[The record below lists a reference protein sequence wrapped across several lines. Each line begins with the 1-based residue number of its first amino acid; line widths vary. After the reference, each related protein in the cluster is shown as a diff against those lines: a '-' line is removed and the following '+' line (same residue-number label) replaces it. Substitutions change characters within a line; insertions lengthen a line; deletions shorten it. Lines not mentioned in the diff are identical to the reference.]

1 MDIHKEKELFLEIIE
16 TAADYYK
23 YEPSHIEKDYYV
35 TKILKELSLTEY
47 NGQVFFKGGTSL
59 SKAYGLIHR
68 FSEDLDMLTYTG
80 DITASKSKE
89 KSLNKKTCDIII
101 ESNNVMYKP
110 ELSKVGGNFR
120 KLYFDYDN
128 NFEKNGLKQHL
139 EVEIKAC
146 DLSDKSLIYYP
157 NETKV
162 INSIIGEFLNDINRE
177 DLIEQYGLEAF
188 AINCINPRRTICDK
202 ISRLVKLSYR
212 DEPIEEFAKH
222 IRDFYD
228 LFAILSKE
236 EYKSFLNSEDFFEAM
251 YRTTVEDQL
260 MKNTKTDKPL
270 NEALIFTNTDEIL
283 SHPNVQ
289 KAYKEGLGSLFFAN
303 SIMPLMD
310 EIKQTIKNIALVLP
324 DFEKYR
330 NKREKQIYESKN
342 EYSSISIYPNN
353 TNTQWFIRCKIN
365 SEQQCAKKLQIADV
379 IAWNKLNKTGTLEEK
394 ETFKKTLASTYYS
407 DVIDIKNNKTIK
419 R

>member
-1 MDIHKEKELFLEIIE
+1 MDIHQEKELFLEIIE
-16 TAADYYK
+16 TAADYYR
-23 YEPSHIEKDYYV
+23 YEPSHVEKDYYV
-35 TKILKELSLTEY
+35 TKILKELSQTEY
-47 NGQVFFKGGTSL
+47 NGQVYFKGGTSL

-89 KSLNKKTCDIII
+89 KTLNKKTCNIII
-101 ESNNVMYKP
+101 ESNNTMYKP

-162 INSIIGEFLNDINRE
+162 INSIIGEFLLDINRE
-177 DLIEQYGLEAF
+177 DLIEEYGLEAF
-188 AINCINPRRTICDK
+188 SINCINPRRTVCDK

-236 EYKSFLNSEDFFEAM
+236 EYKAFLNSDEFFEAM
-251 YRTTVEDQL
+251 LRTTVEDQL

-270 NEALIFTNTDEIL
+270 NEALVFTDTDEIL
-283 SHPNVQ
+283 SHPTIQ

-303 SIMPLMD
+303 STMPLMD
-310 EIKQTIKNIALVLP
+310 EIKQTIKEVAAVLP

-330 NKREKQIYESKN
+330 MIRNKQLHEPVN
-342 EYSSISIYPNN
+342 EYSSISIYPNS
-353 TNTQWFIRCKIN
+353 TSTQWFIRCKIDG
-365 SEQQCAKKLQIADV
+365 EQQCARKLQMDDV
-379 IAWNKLNKTGTLEEK
+379 AAWDKLNKTGTIEEK
-394 ETFKKTLASTYYS
+394 ETFKKTLASKYYS
-407 DVIDIKNNKTIK
+407 DVDELKNNQTI
-419 R
+419 RR